1 MKDKQFDTEFDEIIR
16 ASLIITD
23 EPSPEL
29 NNTLKAALYQQEAA
43 MKKASA
49 MRSLSLWYV
58 PMILN
63 FVVFF
68 MLAIA
73 ALVGISNTCLSYAAA
88 GFCFYIG
95 LAGVLL
101 TIVGVK
107 RTNMKED
114 IIIRVRKRGVLV

>member
-1 MKDKQFDTEFDEIIR
+1 MKDKRFDTELDEIIR
-16 ASLIITD
+16 DSLIITD

-29 NNTLKAALYQQEAA
+29 NNTLKAALYQREAA

-49 MRSLSLWYV
+49 MRSLSLWYA

-73 ALVGISNTCLSYAAA
+73 ALVGIGNAYLSYAAA

-101 TIVGVK
+101 TIVGAK

-114 IIIRVRKRGVLV
+114 IIIRVRKRGVLA

>member
-1 MKDKQFDTEFDEIIR
+1 MKDKRFDTELDEIIR

-29 NNTLKAALYQQEAA
+29 NNTLKAALYQREAA

-49 MRSLSLWYV
+49 MRSLPLWYA

-73 ALVGISNTCLSYAAA
+73 ALVGIGNTYLSYAAA

-101 TIVGVK
+101 TIVGAK

-114 IIIRVRKRGVLV
+114 IIIRVRKRGVLA

>member
-1 MKDKQFDTEFDEIIR
+1 MKDKRFDTELDEIIR
-16 ASLIITD
+16 DSLIITD

-29 NNTLKAALYQQEAA
+29 NNTLKAALYQREAA

-49 MRSLSLWYV
+49 MRSLSLWYA

-73 ALVGISNTCLSYAAA
+73 ALVGIGNTYLSYAAA

-101 TIVGVK
+101 TIVGAK

-114 IIIRVRKRGVLV
+114 IIIRVRKRGVLA